1 MVTGARPAPTTE
13 RPGPGPRRE
22 WAWLAV
28 ILLGALALR
37 VYGLRWGLPGRIDLN
52 PDESTVLGIVGRM
65 SWQHLDPGAY
75 FYGGFFY
82 EVCVLVRSILRA
94 LRPGIGEP
102 SLVLAYRGV
111 SALFGTATVAV
122 LYLLLRRVAPPGPAP
137 LLGAA
142 FLAVMPLH
150 VWDSHFAVTDV
161 TLTFWMTASVTA
173 AVWAYQR
180 PGWLPFALASALAGL
195 ATGTKFNG
203 AFATV
208 AIALAALAALW
219 ERRVRVGQV
228 LAWGAL
234 GVAAALLALFV
245 ASPHMFLKGAD
256 TWRAFQH
263 EMERVHDLDYGFNLY
278 VPGWQYRPY
287 VYQFGA
293 AFPFSFGVALYAA
306 LLGGLIY
313 CAVRWR
319 RVLIVPFG
327 YAAFYLGVMG
337 SWEFVPI
344 RYYLPFEPVLL
355 MAPALALAAGLTAPA
370 PRLRRWTGA
379 ALVLVLAYTVA
390 FTVSTTARFTDDT
403 RLQAQRWLQQRV
415 RGGTRRSHGGRRMVP
430 AGAERAPGDEPPP
443 CTARCRAYV
452 AERRPD
458 YVVLTSLHYARS
470 YRQQDDNVAMWD
482 TVRKGV
488 LPYRLAERFRAEYL
502 NWHFYTEAG
511 PDVRGVLHLADDR
524 GLSAPRLKIVGGLAS
539 PPIPP
544 LGGRGR
550 WTAFGLWAVARSGP
564 PRPRGQSQAVARSRR
579 AARMRAALMT
589 RSATWW
595 SARPA
600 RR

>member
-1 MVTGARPAPTTE
+1 MHPPSSARGAVAPPQGPDVLPGELARDATTDRHGEAGVAGRTVLTTTPPRHPRVKWEPDLLPA
-13 RPGPGPRRE
+13 
-22 WAWLAV
+22 

-37 VYGLRWGLPGRIDLN
+37 IYGLRWALPERTDLN
-52 PDESTVLGIVGRM
+52 PDESTVLTIVGQM
-65 SWQHLDPGAY
+65 SWRNLDPGAY

-82 EVCVLVRSILRA
+82 QACILVRSILRV
-94 LRPGIGEP
+94 LWPGIGDAG
-102 SLVLAYRGV
+102 LVLAYRSV
-111 SALFGTATVAV
+111 SVLFGTATVAL
-122 LYLLLRRVAPPGPAP
+122 LYLLLRRVAPAGPAP

-161 TLTFWMTASVTA
+161 TLTFWMMASVTA
-173 AVWAYQR
+173 AVWAYQHPSWAR
-180 PGWLPFALASALAGL
+180 FVLASALAGL

-208 AIALAALAALW
+208 AITLAALAAIW

-228 LAWGAL
+228 FACGAL
-234 GVAAALLALFV
+234 GVAAALLAMFI
-245 ASPHMFLKGAD
+245 ASPHVFLKWRA

-263 EMERVHDLDYGFNLY
+263 EMSRVHDLDYGFNLWAH
-278 VPGWQYRPY
+278 GWQYKPY

-355 MAPALALAAGLTAPA
+355 MAPALALAAGFTAPA
-370 PRLRRWTGA
+370 VRLRRWTGVGL
-379 ALVLVLAYTVA
+379 ALVLGYTVA

-403 RLQAQRWLQQRV
+403 RLQAQRWLQSRV
-415 RGGTRRSHGGRRMVP
+415 EEGHDVLTV
-430 AGAERAPGDEPPP
+430 GAEWYLPTPKGPR
-443 CTARCRAYV
+443 V
-452 AERRPD
+452 ANLLQYLAMPAVVADSRPD

-470 YRQQDDNVAMWD
+470 YRERDGNVAMWNML
-482 TVRKGV
+482 RKGV
-488 LPYRLAERFRAEYL
+488 LPYRLAQRFRAEYL
-502 NWHFYTEAG
+502 NGWFY
-511 PDVRGVLHLADDR
+511 R
-524 GLSAPRLKIVGGLAS
+524 RLDPMYEGYFIS
-539 PPIPP
+539 PTIEVYQR
-544 LGGRGR
+544 LD
-550 WTAFGLWAVARSGP
+550 
-564 PRPRGQSQAVARSRR
+564 
-579 AARMRAALMT
+579 
-589 RSATWW
+589 
-595 SARPA
+595 
-600 RR
+600 

>member
-1 MVTGARPAPTTE
+1 MRPPASARGAVAPPRAPGVSPVEPTRDATPDRHGEAGATGRYRAALATTPPRHPRSTWE
-13 RPGPGPRRE
+13 PGL
-22 WAWLAV
+22 LAV

-37 VYGLRWGLPGRIDLN
+37 IYGLRWGLPERIDLN
-52 PDESTVLGIVGRM
+52 PDETHGAEDRGPDELAATWIRARTSTEGSSTRSACWSAASCGSSGRASGTRGSSSHTGASAPCSARRPWRCSIV
-65 SWQHLDPGAY
+65 
-75 FYGGFFY
+75 
-82 EVCVLVRSILRA
+82 
-94 LRPGIGEP
+94 
-102 SLVLAYRGV
+102 
-111 SALFGTATVAV
+111 
-122 LYLLLRRVAPPGPAP
+122 LLRRVAPAGPAP

-173 AVWAYQR
+173 AVCAYQR
-180 PGWLPFALASALAGL
+180 PSWARFALASALAGL

-208 AIALAALAALW
+208 AITLAALAALW

-228 LAWGAL
+228 VAWGAL

-245 ASPHMFLKGAD
+245 ASPHVFLKGRA

-263 EMERVHDLDYGFNLY
+263 EMTRVHDLDYGFNLWAH
-278 VPGWQYRPY
+278 GWQYKPY

-370 PRLRRWTGA
+370 VRVRRWTGA
-379 ALVLVLAYTVA
+379 ALALVLGYTVA
-390 FTVSTTARFTDDT
+390 FTVSTT
-403 RLQAQRWLQQRV
+403 
-415 RGGTRRSHGGRRMVP
+415 P
-430 AGAERAPGDEPPP
+430 
-443 CTARCRAYV
+443 
-452 AERRPD
+452 
-458 YVVLTSLHYARS
+458 
-470 YRQQDDNVAMWD
+470 
-482 TVRKGV
+482 
-488 LPYRLAERFRAEYL
+488 
-502 NWHFYTEAG
+502 
-511 PDVRGVLHLADDR
+511 
-524 GLSAPRLKIVGGLAS
+524 AS
-539 PPIPP
+539 PTTRGSRPS
-544 LGGRGR
+544 GGSSR
-550 WTAFGLWAVARSGP
+550 A
-564 PRPRGQSQAVARSRR
+564 SRR
-579 AARMRAALMT
+579 ATM
-589 RSATWW
+589 S
-595 SARPA
+595 
-600 RR
+600 

>member
-1 MVTGARPAPTTE
+1 MGRTSSPRGTITPGASPGESPLDATPGRDGVVGRAGWARRGPTTE
-13 RPGPGPRRE
+13 APGLTPRGE
-22 WAWLAV
+22 WALLAV

-52 PDESTVLGIVGRM
+52 PDEHTVLGIVGQM
-65 SWQHLDPGAY
+65 SWQNLDPGAY

-82 EVCVLVRSILRA
+82 EVCVLIRSILRA
-94 LRPGIGEP
+94 LRPAIGEP
-102 SLVLAYRGV
+102 GLVLAYRSV
-111 SALFGTATVAV
+111 SVGFGTATVAV
-122 LYLLLRRVAPPGPAP
+122 LYLLLRRVAPPGPAS

-150 VWDSHFAVTDV
+150 VWDSHFAVTDI
-161 TLTFWMTASVTA
+161 TLAFWMIASVTA
-173 AVWAYQR
+173 AVCAYQR
-180 PGWLPFALASALAGL
+180 PSWARFAFASALAGL

-228 LAWGAL
+228 LTWGAL

-245 ASPHMFLKGAD
+245 ASPHVFLKEAA
-256 TWRAFQH
+256 TWKAFQH
-263 EMERVHDLDYGFNLY
+263 EMARVHDLDYGFNLY

-355 MAPALALAAGLTAPA
+355 MAPALALAAGLTAPS
-370 PRLRRWTGA
+370 PRLRRWTGV

-403 RLQAQRWLQQRV
+403 RLQSQRWLQQRIAEGHDV
-415 RGGTRRSHGGRRMVP
+415 LTV
-430 AGAERAPGDEPPP
+430 GAEWYLPVPKGPRVINLLQYGAMPSV
-443 CTARCRAYV
+443 V
-452 AERRPD
+452 AERLPD
-458 YVVLTSLHYARS
+458 YVVLTSLHYARA

-482 TVRKGV
+482 TVRKGK
-488 LPYRLAERFRAEYL
+488 LPYRLAARFRAGYL
-502 NWHFYTEAG
+502 NWHFY
-511 PDVRGVLHLADDR
+511 RHLDPMYE
-524 GLSAPRLKIVGGLAS
+524 GYFIS
-539 PPIPP
+539 PTIEVYQ
-544 LGGRGR
+544 R
-550 WTAFGLWAVARSGP
+550 VD
-564 PRPRGQSQAVARSRR
+564 
-579 AARMRAALMT
+579 
-589 RSATWW
+589 
-595 SARPA
+595 
-600 RR
+600 

>member
-1 MVTGARPAPTTE
+1 MLT
-13 RPGPGPRRE
+13 
-22 WAWLAV
+22 
-28 ILLGALALR
+28 
-37 VYGLRWGLPGRIDLN
+37 
-52 PDESTVLGIVGRM
+52 IVGQM
-65 SWQHLDPGAY
+65 SWQNLDPGAY

-82 EVCVLVRSILRA
+82 EACVLVRSILRV
-94 LRPGIGEP
+94 LWPGIGDAG
-102 SLVLAYRGV
+102 LVLAYRSV
-111 SALFGTATVAV
+111 SVLFGTATVAV
-122 LYLLLRRVAPPGPAP
+122 LYLLLRRVAPAGPAP

-173 AVWAYQR
+173 AVGAYQR
-180 PGWLPFALASALAGL
+180 PSWARFALASALAGL

-208 AIALAALAALW
+208 AITLAALAALW

-228 LAWGAL
+228 FAWGVL
-234 GVAAALLALFV
+234 GVAAALLAMFI
-245 ASPHMFLKGAD
+245 ASPHVFLKGRA

-263 EMERVHDLDYGFNLY
+263 EMSRVHDLDYGFNLWAH
-278 VPGWQYRPY
+278 GWQYKPY

-370 PRLRRWTGA
+370 VRLRRWTGVGL
-379 ALVLVLAYTVA
+379 ALVLGYTVA

-403 RLQAQRWLQQRV
+403 RLQAQRWLQSRV
-415 RGGTRRSHGGRRMVP
+415 EEGHDVLTV
-430 AGAERAPGDEPPP
+430 GAEWYLPTPKGPRVMNLLQ
-443 CTARCRAYV
+443 YV
-452 AERRPD
+452 AMPAVVADRRPD

-470 YRQQDDNVAMWD
+470 YRERDGNVAMWNML
-482 TVRKGV
+482 RKGV
-488 LPYRLAERFRAEYL
+488 LPYRLAQRFRAEYL
-502 NWHFYTEAG
+502 NGWFY
-511 PDVRGVLHLADDR
+511 R
-524 GLSAPRLKIVGGLAS
+524 RLDPMYEGYFIS
-539 PPIPP
+539 PTIE
-544 LGGRGR
+544 
-550 WTAFGLWAVARSGP
+550 VY
-564 PRPRGQSQAVARSRR
+564 QRR
-579 AARMRAALMT
+579 D
-589 RSATWW
+589 
-595 SARPA
+595 
-600 RR
+600 